1 MGCKAV
7 GRVGDWNSGG
17 KRSREKI
24 GRGEGAGEQGEM
36 GEEVKKNVPEKEKER
51 NKLSYIRRQRSAD

>member
-1 MGCKAV
+1 
-7 GRVGDWNSGG
+7 
-17 KRSREKI
+17 
-24 GRGEGAGEQGEM
+24 M